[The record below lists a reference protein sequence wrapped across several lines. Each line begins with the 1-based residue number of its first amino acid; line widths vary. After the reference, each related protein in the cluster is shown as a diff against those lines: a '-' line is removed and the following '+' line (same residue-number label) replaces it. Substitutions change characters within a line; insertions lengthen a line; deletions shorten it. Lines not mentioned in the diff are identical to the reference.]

1 MNECCSFGDFHE
13 LWWVL
18 KKAYFGLC
26 YNCGEFH
33 ELWWVL
39 KHDSILWHIMIVV
52 IFMNCGGFRRT
63 IAYFGTL

>member
-1 MNECCSFGDFHE
+1 MNVVAVAIFNE

-39 KHDSILWHIMIVV
+39 KNDSIFWHVIIVV
-52 IFMNCGGFRRT
+52 IFMICGGF
-63 IAYFGTL
+63 